1 MKKYCQSL
9 ICIQPATNYICY
21 KKSKPM
27 KKLFTLIFAIS
38 LVSSSLFAQSS
49 AKFNPDVI
57 LKTNGE
63 EIKAKITKI
72 TDTDVSFVY
81 PGETAEYILKKS
93 DLLKIVHSSGRV
105 EMISQAPLPA
115 QERQKEQVTMAASPA
130 DHHNKIAILPFTYLM
145 DNQQGADAIGY
156 KAQED
161 TFSFLTQHT
170 AGYTILDP
178 RTTNALLAKGG
189 VTKDKMMNF
198 TMKEICDI
206 LGVEYIVDGS
216 VTQNKGYQTS
226 STTDVANT
234 KVKRDDDKVK
244 GISTYG
250 STNSNSV
257 QRYDVSVSLHIY
269 MDNNASIYNQSHKAF
284 LSNTDGG
291 YNSPLEYL
299 LKRCPLYRK

>member
-1 MKKYCQSL
+1 
-9 ICIQPATNYICY
+9 
-21 KKSKPM
+21 M
-27 KKLFTLIFAIS
+27 KKLSTFVFALS

-49 AKFNPDVI
+49 AKLNPDVI
-57 LKTNGE
+57 SKKNGE

-81 PGETAEYILKKS
+81 PGETAEYVLKKS
-93 DLLKIVHSSGRV
+93 DLLKIVHSSGQV
-105 EMISQAPLPA
+105 PLPA
-115 QERQKEQVTMAASPA
+115 QERQKEQVAMSASPA
-130 DHHNKIAILPFTYLM
+130 DHHNRIAILPFTYLM
-145 DNQQGADAIGY
+145 DNQPGADAIGY

-161 TFSFLTQHT
+161 AFSFLAQHT

-178 RTTNALLAKGG
+178 RTTNALLVKGG

-226 STTDVANT
+226 STSGVANT
-234 KVKRDDDKVK
+234 KVKRDDDEKVK

-284 LSNTDGG
+284 LSSTDGG
-291 YNSPLEYL
+291 YSSPLEYL